1 MSPIFR
7 SHAHRVATI
16 VAAALIAIAVL
27 GAPVQAQM
35 HDRATQARDSSSV
48 SAVGIASPTHI
59 ARPDSVSG
67 SLFTPRDAI
76 VAGAFVAGTAVMLPF
91 DERLASWFQR
101 PSLQRST
108 IASNVATGARVLGI
122 PGTLIIAPALYVVG
136 RVGHHEHAA
145 DLGLHAGEA
154 LVVALG
160 TTWFIKGIAGRARP
174 YAVRDTNSYDFAFG
188 RGFSGGED
196 DSSFP
201 SGHATAAFAMAAAT
215 TAETSRWWPGSARYM
230 APLLYGSATLVG
242 LSRMYDDKHW
252 ASDVVFG
259 AAIGT
264 FSGWKVVRVNHEHPH
279 NWIDRVFL
287 SAVIAPTASGG
298 ALLVWSVRTQ

>member
-7 SHAHRVATI
+7 SHAHRVASI

-27 GAPVQAQM
+27 GAPAHAQM
-35 HDRATQARDSSSV
+35 RDRATQARDGSNA
-48 SAVGIASPTHI
+48 SAAGRTSPTRI

-67 SLFTPRDAI
+67 SLFTPRDAV
-76 VAGAFVAGTAVMLPF
+76 VASAFVAGTAVMLPF

-108 IASNVATGARVLGI
+108 VASDVATGARVLGI

-160 TTWFIKGIAGRARP
+160 TTWLIKGIAGRARP
-174 YAVRDTNSYDFAFG
+174 YVVRDTNSDDFAFG
-188 RGFSGGED
+188 RGFGGED
-196 DSSFP
+196 HSSFP

-264 FSGWKVVRVNHEHPH
+264 FSGWKVVRVNHEHPQ